1 MIHVTPFE
9 GRIVAVLGLGRT
21 GLSATEALLR
31 SHAEVWAWDDDALA
45 RDAAARAGI
54 PLVDLSRCDW
64 STPKSLVLSPGI
76 PHTHPRPHPVVALAR
91 DAGCEVI
98 GDIEMLARTQHGATF
113 IGVTGTNGKS
123 TTTALLGHILEAAGR
138 PTQVGGNIGVPV
150 LELQPAPPGGLFVL
164 EVSSYQLEL
173 APSLTFDVAVLLNIS
188 ADHLE
193 HHGGMAG
200 YMAAKTL
207 IFRGQ
212 TAGATAVVGIDDE
225 PSRAVFETLR
235 KAGEQF
241 VVPIAGGRPAAG
253 GTHAAGGILRDDS
266 AGDDAAVLDMRRL
279 VHLPGAHN
287 WQNAAAAF
295 AAARAVGV
303 PAGAIAS
310 GIRSYPGLRHRQE
323 PVATIDGV
331 TYVNDSK
338 ATNPD
343 AAAKALACYDT
354 IYWIAGGRAK
364 EGGLDAMQPY
374 LGRIRHA
381 FLIGEAADAFAAAL
395 DGEVALSKPGT
406 LDKAVAE
413 AQALARRHDNRD
425 AVVLLS
431 PACASFDQFDDFEAR
446 GDAFR
451 ELVGALP
458 GRRGG

>member
-1 MIHVTPFE
+1 MIPLSSFS

-21 GLSATEALLR
+21 GLSAAQALMQSR
-31 SHAEVWAWDDDALA
+31 AKVWAWDDDAAA
-45 RDAAARAGI
+45 RDAGARAGV
-54 PLVDLSRCDW
+54 PLVDLTRCNW
-64 STPKSLVLSPGI
+64 STPNTLVLSPGI

-98 GDIEMLARTQHGATF
+98 GDIEMLARAQRDATF

-123 TTTALLGHILEAAGR
+123 TTTALLGHILNAAGR

-150 LELQPAPPGGLFVL
+150 LNLQPAAPGGLFVL

-188 ADHLE
+188 VDHLE

-200 YMAAKTL
+200 YVAAKTL

-212 TAGATAVVGIDDE
+212 KAGATAVVGIDDE
-225 PSRAVFETLR
+225 PSRAIFEELR
-235 KAGEQF
+235 ESGEQA
-241 VVPIAGGRPAAG
+241 VVPISGGGPAAG
-253 GTHAAGGILRDDS
+253 GVHVANGVLRDDS
-266 AGDDAAVLDMRRL
+266 AGNAILDMRPL
-279 VHLPGAHN
+279 PHLPGAHN

-303 PAGAIAS
+303 PRHAIATGMQS
-310 GIRSYPGLRHRQE
+310 FPGLPHRQE

-354 IYWIAGGRAK
+354 IYWIAGGRPK
-364 EGGLDAMQPY
+364 EGGLEAMEPY
-374 LGRIRHA
+374 LKRIRHA

-395 DGEVALSKPGT
+395 AGKVALSKPGT
-406 LDKAVAE
+406 LEKAVAE
-413 AQALARRHDNRD
+413 AQALARRHDSRD
-425 AVVLLS
+425 AVILLS
-431 PACASFDQFDDFEAR
+431 PACASFDQFDNFEAR

-451 ELVGALP
+451 DLVGTLP

>member
-1 MIHVTPFE
+1 MIHVFPFE
-9 GRIVAVLGLGRT
+9 GRTVAVLGLGRT
-21 GLSATEALLR
+21 GLSAAEALMR
-31 SHAEVWAWDDDALA
+31 SHAVVWAWDDNEAA

-54 PLVDLSRCDW
+54 PLVDLSHCNW
-64 STPKSLVLSPGI
+64 STPTSLVLSPGI

-98 GDIEMLARTQHGATF
+98 GDIEMLARTQRDATF

-123 TTTALLGHILEAAGR
+123 TTTALLGHILDAAGR

-150 LELQPAPPGGLFVL
+150 LELQPVTPGGLYVL

-173 APSLTFDVAVLLNIS
+173 SPSMRFDVAVLLNIS
-188 ADHLE
+188 TDHLE

-200 YMAAKTL
+200 YVAAKKL

-212 TAGATAVVGIDDE
+212 TAGTTAVVGIDDE
-225 PSRAVFETLR
+225 PARAVFETLR
-235 KAGEQF
+235 ENGEQA
-241 VVPIAGGRPAAG
+241 VVPISGGRPAAG
-253 GTHAAGGILRDDS
+253 GVYAADGVLRDDR
-266 AGDDAAVLDMRRL
+266 AVDDDAFDLRPL

-303 PAGAIAS
+303 PPHAIAS

-364 EGGLDAMQPY
+364 GGGLEAMEPY
-374 LGRIRHA
+374 LERIRHA

-395 DGEVALSKPGT
+395 AGKVPLSKPGT
-406 LDKAVAE
+406 LKEAVAE
-413 AQALARRHDNRD
+413 AQGLARRQDSRD

-431 PACASFDQFDDFEAR
+431 PACASFDQFDNFEAR

-451 ELVGALP
+451 ALVGALSG
-458 GRRGG
+458 GRSG

>member
-1 MIHVTPFE
+1 MIPLSSFS

-21 GLSATEALLR
+21 GLSAAAALMQSR
-31 SHAEVWAWDDDALA
+31 AEVWAWDDDAAA
-45 RDAAARAGI
+45 RDAGARAGM
-54 PLVDLSRCDW
+54 PLVDLTRCDW
-64 STPKSLVLSPGI
+64 SMANALVLSPGI
-76 PHTHPRPHPVVALAR
+76 PHTHPRPHPAVALAR

-98 GDIEMLARTQHGATF
+98 GDIELLARAQRDATF

-123 TTTALLGHILEAAGR
+123 TTTALLGHILNTQGR

-150 LELQPAPPGGLFVL
+150 LNLQPAAAGGIFVL

-173 APSLTFDVAVLLNIS
+173 TPSLTFDVAVLLNIS

-200 YMAAKTL
+200 YVAAKTL

-225 PSRAVFETLR
+225 PSRAVFQALRET
-235 KAGEQF
+235 GEQA
-241 VVPIAGGRPAAG
+241 VVPISGGGQAAG
-253 GTHAAGGILRDDS
+253 GVHATEGVLRDDC
-266 AGDDAAVLDMRRL
+266 AGDAVLDMGPL

-303 PAGAIAS
+303 PPRVIAS
-310 GIRSYPGLRHRQE
+310 GIQSFPGLRHRQE
-323 PVATIDGV
+323 PMATIDGV
-331 TYVNDSK
+331 AYVNDSK

-343 AAAKALACYDT
+343 AAAKALACYDS
-354 IYWIAGGRAK
+354 IYWIAGGRPK
-364 EGGLDAMQPY
+364 EGGLEAIEPY
-374 LGRIRHA
+374 LERIRHA
-381 FLIGEAADAFAAAL
+381 FLIGEAADDFAAAL
-395 DGEVALSKPGT
+395 TGKVALSKPGT

-413 AQALARRHDNRD
+413 AQALARHDGGN

-431 PACASFDQFDDFEAR
+431 PACASFDQFDNFEAR

-451 ELVGALP
+451 ALVGAL
-458 GRRGG
+458 RRIEDS

>member
-1 MIHVTPFE
+1 MIHVFPFE

-21 GLSATEALLR
+21 GLSAAAALMR
-31 SHAEVWAWDDDALA
+31 SRAEVWAWDDDPAA
-45 RDAAARAGI
+45 RDAAAGAGI
-54 PLVDLSRCDW
+54 PLVDLSLCDW

-91 DAGCEVI
+91 HAGCEVI
-98 GDIEMLARTQHGATF
+98 GDIEMLARTQRDATF

-123 TTTALLGHILEAAGR
+123 TTTALLGHILDAAGH
-138 PTQVGGNIGVPV
+138 PSQVGGNIGVPV
-150 LELQPAPPGGLFVL
+150 LELQPVGPGGLFVL

-173 APSLTFDVAVLLNIS
+173 TPSLTFDVAVLLNIS

-193 HHGGMAG
+193 RHGGMAG
-200 YMAAKTL
+200 YVAAKTL
-207 IFRGQ
+207 IFRRQ

-225 PSRAVFETLR
+225 PSRAVFDELR
-235 KAGEQF
+235 ESGEQV
-241 VVPIAGGRPAAG
+241 VVPISGGRRAAG
-253 GTHAAGGILRDDS
+253 GVHAGEGVLRDDGA
-266 AGDDAAVLDMRRL
+266 AGDTTVLDMRRL
-279 VHLPGAHN
+279 AHLPGVHN

-303 PAGAIAS
+303 PADAIAS

-331 TYVNDSK
+331 RYVNDSK

-364 EGGLDAMQPY
+364 EGGLEAMGST
-374 LGRIRHA
+374 LGRIRHV

-395 DGEVALSKPGT
+395 AGKVSLSKPGN
-406 LDKAVAE
+406 LEKAVAE
-413 AQALARRHDNRD
+413 AQAMARMHEGRD

-446 GDAFR
+446 GDAFHA
-451 ELVGALP
+451 LVGALP
-458 GRRGG
+458 GRRGE

>member
-1 MIHVTPFE
+1 MIPLSSFS

-21 GLSATEALLR
+21 GLSAAQTLMQSRAK
-31 SHAEVWAWDDDALA
+31 VWAWDDDAAA
-45 RDAAARAGI
+45 RDAGAHAGV
-54 PLVDLSRCDW
+54 PLVDLTRCNW
-64 STPKSLVLSPGI
+64 SIANTLVLSPGI

-98 GDIEMLARTQHGATF
+98 GDIELLARAQRDATF

-123 TTTALLGHILEAAGR
+123 TTTALLGHILNAAGR

-150 LELQPAPPGGLFVL
+150 LNLQPAAPGGLFVL

-200 YMAAKTL
+200 YVAAKTL

-212 TAGATAVVGIDDE
+212 KAGATAVVGIDDE
-225 PSRAVFETLR
+225 PSRAIFEELR
-235 KAGEQF
+235 ETGEQA
-241 VVPIAGGRPAAG
+241 VVPISGGGPAAG
-253 GTHAAGGILRDDS
+253 GVHAANGVLRDDS
-266 AGDDAAVLDMRRL
+266 AGNAILDMRPL
-279 VHLPGAHN
+279 PHLPGAHN

-303 PAGAIAS
+303 PRQAIATGMQS
-310 GIRSYPGLRHRQE
+310 FPGLPHRQE

-364 EGGLDAMQPY
+364 EGGLEAMEPY
-374 LGRIRHA
+374 LERIRHA

-395 DGEVALSKPGT
+395 TGKVTLSKPGT
-406 LDKAVAE
+406 LEKAVAE
-413 AQALARRHDNRD
+413 AQALARHDGGN

-431 PACASFDQFDDFEAR
+431 PACASFDQFDNFEAR

-451 ELVGALP
+451 DLVGTLP

>member
-1 MIHVTPFE
+1 MILLSSFS

-21 GLSATEALLR
+21 GLSAAAALMQSR
-31 SHAEVWAWDDDALA
+31 AEVWAWDDDAAA
-45 RDAAARAGI
+45 RDAGARAGV
-54 PLVDLSRCDW
+54 PLVDLTHCNW
-64 STPKSLVLSPGI
+64 STPNTLVLSPGI

-98 GDIEMLARTQHGATF
+98 GDIELLARAQRDATF

-123 TTTALLGHILEAAGR
+123 TTTALLGHILNAQGR

-150 LELQPAPPGGLFVL
+150 LNLQPAAPGGIFVL

-173 APSLTFDVAVLLNIS
+173 TPSLTFDVAVLLNIS

-200 YMAAKTL
+200 YVAAKTL

-212 TAGATAVVGIDDE
+212 TADTTAVVGIDDE
-225 PSRAVFETLR
+225 PSRAIFEELR
-235 KAGEQF
+235 KTGQQA
-241 VVPIAGGRPAAG
+241 VVPISGARPAADG
-253 GTHAAGGILRDDS
+253 VHATDGVLRDDC
-266 AGDDAAVLDMRRL
+266 AGDVIVDLRPL
-279 VHLPGAHN
+279 PHLPGAHN

-295 AAARAVGV
+295 AAARAVGI
-303 PAGAIAS
+303 PRHAIATGMQS
-310 GIRSYPGLRHRQE
+310 FPGLPHRQE

-343 AAAKALACYDT
+343 AAAKALACYDS
-354 IYWIAGGRAK
+354 IYWIAGGRPK
-364 EGGLDAMQPY
+364 EGGLEAIEPY
-374 LGRIRHA
+374 LERIRHA
-381 FLIGEAADAFAAAL
+381 FLIGEATDAFAAAL
-395 DGEVALSKPGT
+395 TGKVALSKPGT
-406 LDKAVAE
+406 LEAAVAE
-413 AQALARRHDNRD
+413 ARALARHDGRD

-431 PACASFDQFDDFEAR
+431 PACASFDQFDNFEDR

-451 ELVGALP
+451 ALVGAL
-458 GRRGG
+458 RRIGDS

>member
-1 MIHVTPFE
+1 MIPFSSFS
-9 GRIVAVLGLGRT
+9 GRIVAVLGLGRS
-21 GLSATEALLR
+21 GLSAAHALMQSR
-31 SHAEVWAWDDDALA
+31 AEVWAWDDDAA
-45 RDAAARAGI
+45 VRATGARAGV
-54 PLVDLSRCDW
+54 PLVDLTRCDW
-64 STPKSLVLSPGI
+64 SMPNTLVLSPGI
-76 PHTHPRPHPVVALAR
+76 PHTYPRPHPVVTLSR

-98 GDIEMLARTQHGATF
+98 GDIEMLARAQRDATF

-123 TTTALLGHILEAAGR
+123 TTTALLGHILNAAGR

-150 LELQPAPPGGLFVL
+150 LNLQPAVPGGLFVL

-173 APSLTFDVAVLLNIS
+173 SPSLTFDVAVLLNIS

-200 YMAAKTL
+200 YVAAKTL

-212 TAGATAVVGIDDE
+212 TADATAVVGVDDE
-225 PSRAVFETLR
+225 PSRAIFEKLR
-235 KAGEQF
+235 ETGERA
-241 VVPIAGGRPAAG
+241 VIPISGGRHVTG
-253 GTHAAGGILRDDS
+253 GVHATDGVLRDAS
-266 AGDDAAVLDMRRL
+266 AAENTAVLDLRL
-279 VHLPGAHN
+279 LAHLPGGHN

-303 PAGAIAS
+303 PPHAIAS
-310 GIRSYPGLRHRQE
+310 GIQSFPGLRHRQE

-343 AAAKALACYDT
+343 AAAKALACYDN

-364 EGGLDAMQPY
+364 EGGLEAMEPY
-374 LGRIRHA
+374 LERIRHA

-395 DGEVALSKPGT
+395 TGKVALSKSGS
-406 LDKAVAE
+406 LEAAVAE
-413 AQALARRHDNRD
+413 ARALAPQDGRD

-431 PACASFDQFDDFEAR
+431 PACASFDQFDNFEDR
-446 GDAFR
+446 GDVFR
-451 ELVGALP
+451 ALVGAL
-458 GRRGG
+458 RRIEGS

>member
-1 MIHVTPFE
+1 MIHVFPFE

-21 GLSATEALLR
+21 GLSAAAALMR
-31 SHAEVWAWDDDALA
+31 SRAEVWAWDDDPAA
-45 RDAAARAGI
+45 RDAAAGAGI
-54 PLVDLSRCDW
+54 PLVDLSLCDW

-91 DAGCEVI
+91 HAGCEVI
-98 GDIEMLARTQHGATF
+98 GDIEMLARTQRSATF

-123 TTTALLGHILEAAGR
+123 TTTALLGHILDAAGR

-150 LELQPAPPGGLFVL
+150 LDLRPAPPGGLFVL

-200 YMAAKTL
+200 YVAAKTL

-225 PSRAVFETLR
+225 PSRAVFDELR
-235 KAGEQF
+235 ESGEQV
-241 VVPIAGGRPAAG
+241 VVPISGGRR
-253 GTHAAGGILRDDS
+253 AAGGILRDDS
-266 AGDDAAVLDMRRL
+266 AGEDVAVLDMRRL
-279 VHLPGAHN
+279 DHLPGAHN

-303 PAGAIAS
+303 PAGVIAS

-364 EGGLDAMQPY
+364 EGGLEAMEPY

-413 AQALARRHDNRD
+413 AQALARRHDSRD

-446 GDAFR
+446 GAAFR
-451 ELVGALP
+451 ALVGALP

>member
-1 MIHVTPFE
+1 MIPLSSFE

-21 GLSATEALLR
+21 GLSAAAALMQSR
-31 SHAEVWAWDDDALA
+31 AEVWAWDDDAAA
-45 RDAAARAGI
+45 RDAGARAGV

-64 STPKSLVLSPGI
+64 SMANTLVLSPGI
-76 PHTHPRPHPVVALAR
+76 PHAHPRPHPVVDLAR

-98 GDIEMLARTQHGATF
+98 GDIELFARAQRDATF

-123 TTTALLGHILEAAGR
+123 TTTALLGHILNAQGR
-138 PTQVGGNIGVPV
+138 PAQVGGNIGVPV
-150 LELQPAPPGGLFVL
+150 LGLQPAAPGGMFVL

-200 YMAAKTL
+200 YVAAKTL
-207 IFRGQ
+207 IFGGQ

-225 PSRAVFETLR
+225 PSQTIFQVLRETGGQAVI
-235 KAGEQF
+235 
-241 VVPIAGGRPAAG
+241 PISGGRPAVG
-253 GTHAAGGILRDDS
+253 GVHAADGVLRDDR
-266 AGDDAAVLDMRRL
+266 AGDEVLDMRPL
-279 VHLPGAHN
+279 PHLPGAHN

-295 AAARAVGV
+295 AAARALGV
-303 PAGAIAS
+303 PSHAIAS
-310 GIRSYPGLRHRQE
+310 AIQSYPGLRHRQE

-364 EGGLDAMQPY
+364 EGGLEAIEPY
-374 LGRIRHA
+374 LERIRHA
-381 FLIGEAADAFAAAL
+381 FLIGEAAEAFAAAL
-395 DGEVALSKPGT
+395 TGKVALSKSGT
-406 LDKAVAE
+406 LEKAVAA
-413 AQALARRHDNRD
+413 AQALARRRD
-425 AVVLLS
+425 SRNAVVLLS
-431 PACASFDQFDDFEAR
+431 PASASFDQFDNFEAR

-451 ELVGALP
+451 ALVGALP
-458 GRRGG
+458 GRRCG

>member
-1 MIHVTPFE
+1 MIHVFPFE
-9 GRIVAVLGLGRT
+9 GRTVAVLGLGRT
-21 GLSATEALLR
+21 GLSAAEALMR
-31 SHAEVWAWDDDALA
+31 SHAVVWAWDDNEAA

-54 PLVDLSRCDW
+54 PLVDLSHCNW
-64 STPKSLVLSPGI
+64 STPTSLVLSPGI
-76 PHTHPRPHPVVALAR
+76 PHTHPRPHPVVTLAR

-98 GDIEMLARTQHGATF
+98 GDIEMLARTQRDATF

-123 TTTALLGHILEAAGR
+123 TTTALLGHILDAAGR

-150 LELQPAPPGGLFVL
+150 LELQPVTPGGLYVL

-173 APSLTFDVAVLLNIS
+173 SPSMRFDVAVLLNIS
-188 ADHLE
+188 TDHLE

-200 YMAAKTL
+200 YVAAKKL

-212 TAGATAVVGIDDE
+212 TAGTTAVVGIDDE
-225 PSRAVFETLR
+225 PARAVFETLR
-235 KAGEQF
+235 ENGEQA
-241 VVPIAGGRPAAG
+241 VVPISGGRPAAG
-253 GTHAAGGILRDDS
+253 GVYAAEGVLRDDR
-266 AGDDAAVLDMRRL
+266 AVDDDAFDLRPL
-279 VHLPGAHN
+279 IHLPGAHN

-303 PAGAIAS
+303 PPHAIAS

-364 EGGLDAMQPY
+364 EGGLEAMEPY
-374 LGRIRHA
+374 LERIRHA
-381 FLIGEAADAFAAAL
+381 FLIGEAADAFAGAL
-395 DGEVALSKPGT
+395 AGKVALSKPGT
-406 LDKAVAE
+406 LKEAVAE
-413 AQALARRHDNRD
+413 AQGLARRQDSRD

-431 PACASFDQFDDFEAR
+431 PACASFDQFDNFEAR

-451 ELVGALP
+451 ALVGALSG
-458 GRRGG
+458 GRSG